1 MGTFLDQLPTLLG
14 VGVGAL
20 GTLLSTQLNERTH
33 WNRTRAARWDER
45 RLEAYAQ
52 FARALKEV
60 HYVSVRLTSPQFHQT
75 AEQRAEELGR
85 LEQAEAERTKSWESM
100 LLLGDEATVNAGRE
114 WRRSVTELVF
124 AARDRANPGFER
136 EAVLREVNQA
146 RDEFYR
152 AARAGLNVSG
162 GNVAQT
168 AWLDE
173 VSR

>member
-1 MGTFLDQLPTLLG
+1 MGTFTDQLPALLG
-14 VGVGAL
+14 VAVGAL
-20 GTLLSTQLNERTH
+20 GTILSTQLNDRAH
-33 WNRTRAARWDER
+33 WNRTRAVRWDER

-60 HYVSVRLTSPQFHQT
+60 HYVAVRLTSPHFHQT
-75 AEQRAEELGR
+75 AEQRAEELHR

-100 LLLGDEATVNAGRE
+100 LLLGDAATVNAGRE
-114 WRRSVTELVF
+114 WRRGVTELVF
-124 AARDRANPGFER
+124 AARDRPSAGFDR
-136 EAVLREVNQA
+136 ETVLREVNQA
-146 RDEFYR
+146 RDAYYE
-152 AARAGLNVSG
+152 AARAGLNVNG